1 MTGAGSAQGST
12 ELGELRVEAR
22 SVNGR
27 NLLIKCRLP
36 GECQG
41 MEPRLD
47 LMVRQ
52 RLKRGTVSLS
62 MDLSPVAQAGEA
74 AIDAAAFARVHDL
87 LAKLASDNGMPQDI
101 RVGDVLAIPG
111 VIQANNNQK
120 VRTSWE
126 PPARVSALVS
136 QALDA
141 LLACRAEEGAGTLL
155 AVREHLR
162 CLLDKLAEIRQRAP
176 QMLEQHRSKLIQRVN
191 EFLETKAMQLDEQSL
206 VKELAVY
213 ADRVDISEELQR
225 MQSHLDRFA
234 GHLDQGGE
242 LGRRLE
248 FLLQEMLREVNTI
261 GSKSPDVEVAHA
273 VVDMKSEIEKLRE
286 QAANL
291 E

>member
-1 MTGAGSAQGST
+1 MTGAGSAQGPT

-27 NLLIKCRLP
+27 NLVVKCRLP

-41 MEPRLD
+41 MEPSLD
-47 LMVRQ
+47 AMVRK
-52 RLKRGTVSLS
+52 RLKRGSVSLS
-62 MDLSPVAQAGEA
+62 MDLSPVIQSGEA
-74 AIDAAAFARVHDL
+74 DIDAEAFARVHDL

-101 RVGDVLAIPG
+101 HVGDVLSIPG
-111 VIQANNNQK
+111 VIRASNNQRT
-120 VRTSWE
+120 RTSWE
-126 PPARVSALVS
+126 PPEKVSALVT

-141 LLACRAEEGAGTLL
+141 LIACRAEEGAGTLA
-155 AVREHLR
+155 AVRIHLQG
-162 CLLDKLAEIRQRAP
+162 LQDKLAQIRERAP
-176 QMLEQHRSKLIQRVN
+176 EMLEQHRSKIIERVN

-225 MQSHLDRFA
+225 MQSHLDRFTA
-234 GHLDQGGE
+234 HLDKGGE

-248 FLLQEMLREVNTI
+248 FLLQEMLRESNTI
-261 GSKSPDVEVAHA
+261 GSKSPDVEVAHT